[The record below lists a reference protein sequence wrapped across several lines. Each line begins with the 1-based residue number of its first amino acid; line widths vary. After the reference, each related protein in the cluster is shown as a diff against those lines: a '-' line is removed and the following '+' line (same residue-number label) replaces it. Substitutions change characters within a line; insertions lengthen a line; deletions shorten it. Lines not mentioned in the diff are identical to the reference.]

1 MTYNVIF
8 CHRNDAPCR
17 QNNFSFCRTM
27 LYCFHITNGIVID
40 PKLGIFAIIDT
51 NNLVNGLS
59 HLHLYIHIPFCKQAC
74 HYCDFHF
81 STNLSAKSE
90 LVAAICKEIELQKN
104 YLPTP
109 NLNSIYFGG
118 GTPSL
123 LTESELAQIFE
134 TIHQHFVV
142 SQLAEI
148 TLEANPDDLTDD
160 KLRLFR
166 NYVNRLSIGI
176 QSFHAPYLQF
186 MNRAHSAAEAESCVK
201 KAQDIGF
208 DNMSIDLM
216 YGMVGTYSIRPDN
229 IRPNDIWQTDLDK
242 AVALSVPHISS
253 YCLTIEPKTVL
264 GNWLKNK
271 KIAAIDD
278 ELSAQQFEMMV
289 KCLTKNGYE
298 HYEISNF
305 AKPNQYAQHNSSYW
319 QQRSYLGI
327 GPSAHSFDSLSRQYN
342 ISNNTLYIKSLQK
355 NELNFESEQLSPN
368 DQANDYLLTGLRT
381 IWGCR
386 LAVLD
391 DILKTNFYEIQKQYI
406 LSFVEKQWLR
416 LDNGVM
422 YLTPSGKL
430 FADRIVSDLFVV

>member
-1 MTYNVIF
+1 L
-8 CHRNDAPCR
+8 
-17 QNNFSFCRTM
+17 S
-27 LYCFHITNGIVID
+27 
-40 PKLGIFAIIDT
+40 IFAIIST
-51 NNLVNGLS
+51 NNLVNGQI

-134 TIHQHFVV
+134 AIHQHFVV
-142 SQLAEI
+142 SPLAEI
-148 TLEANPDDLTDD
+148 TLEANPDDLTDS
-160 KLRLFR
+160 KLSLFKD
-166 NYVNRLSIGI
+166 YVNRLSIGI

-186 MNRAHSAAEAESCVK
+186 MNRAHSATEAESCVK
-201 KAQDIGF
+201 KAHDVGF

-216 YGMVGTYSIRPDN
+216 YGMNWGNKNVELS
-229 IRPNDIWQTDLDK
+229 NDIWQTDLDK

-271 KIAAIDD
+271 KMAAIDD
-278 ELSAQQFEMMV
+278 ELSAQQFEMMA
-289 KCLTKNGYE
+289 KYLTKSGYE

-327 GPSAHSFDSLSRQYN
+327 GPSAHSFNGLSRQYN
-342 ISNNTLYIKSLQK
+342 VSNNSLYIKSLQTNK
-355 NELNFESEQLSPN
+355 LNFESEQLSPN

-386 LAVLD
+386 LTVLD